1 MNFSGLL
8 AFDACKTKKPAG
20 RLAFQLFCG
29 ERGISLRENPFIE
42 NSKQSKSQLLRNF
55 TFFIS
60 NCLQKQ
66 AFDALKQ
73 KSQPDG

>member
-1 MNFSGLL
+1 MKKLSLLTDYSHTLANPFS
-8 AFDACKTKKPAG
+8 
-20 RLAFQLFCG
+20 
-29 ERGISLRENPFIE
+29 EREISLRKNPFSE
-42 NSKQSKSQLLRNF
+42 NSKQLKSQLLRNF

>member
-1 MNFSGLL
+1 V
-8 AFDACKTKKPAG
+8 
-20 RLAFQLFCG
+20 
-29 ERGISLRENPFIE
+29 NPFIE
-42 NSKQSKSQLLRNF
+42 NSKQLKSQLLRNF

>member
-1 MNFSGLL
+1 V
-8 AFDACKTKKPAG
+8 
-20 RLAFQLFCG
+20 
-29 ERGISLRENPFIE
+29 NPFSE
-42 NSKQSKSQLLRNF
+42 NSKQSKSQLLRNV

-73 KSQPDG
+73 KSQPYG